1 MALKVEV
8 AVTMMLK
15 WLKSGI
21 QDLGGGEGNVDE
33 TGNNPSVSLK
43 LEEMSLKILTY
54 IMEHWF

>member
-1 MALKVEV
+1 MEV

-21 QDLGGGEGNVDE
+21 QDLEEVVKEMWMKQE
-33 TGNNPSVSLK
+33 TIPRFFKNWKKV
-43 LEEMSLKILTY
+43 SLKILTY